1 MLMDTRIRKKYLPEH
16 WRKRISQL
24 LELGYTHPAALGSVV
39 RVRSLLSCAAQDS
52 QRQHYAWD
60 QLWPQPAAHL

>member
-1 MLMDTRIRKKYLPEH
+1 MDPQIRKKYLTEH
-16 WRKRISQL
+16 WGKRILQL
-24 LELGYTHPAALGSVV
+24 LKLGYTHPSALGSVV
-39 RVRSLLSCAAQDS
+39 RVRSLLSGAAQDS